1 MLFLIYR
8 LTCLTI
14 CLFFHYIPGLINI
27 SDKILVSMDTFLDLR
42 EQFKRGVPLT
52 TAIESE
58 LANILRKA
66 TKVSHEMT

>member
-1 MLFLIYR
+1 MFLIYR

-27 SDKILVSMDTFLDLR
+27 SDKILVSIDTFLDLR

-52 TAIESE
+52 TAIKSE